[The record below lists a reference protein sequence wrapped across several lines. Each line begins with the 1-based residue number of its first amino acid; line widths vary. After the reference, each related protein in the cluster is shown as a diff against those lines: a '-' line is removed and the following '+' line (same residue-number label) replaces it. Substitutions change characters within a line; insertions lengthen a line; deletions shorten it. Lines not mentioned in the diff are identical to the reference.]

1 MRSWRTI
8 SVALFLVVAIYGTKG
23 DDDEALVEN
32 TDDVITSTEIEV
44 EVPEA
49 DPVTYITPN
58 IDPSVYF
65 AEHFDS
71 DETFEKK
78 WVKSSVKQLK
88 DGLES
93 TIDRYDGTWSVESAL
108 KSALSGDRGL
118 VLKDKAKHSAIS
130 SRLTKPFLFEDREF
144 IVQYEINFQSGQEC
158 GGGYIKLLSHS
169 KELELSKFNDK
180 TPYTIMFGP
189 DRCGS
194 DSKLHFIF
202 RHVNP
207 KNQTIEEKH
216 CKKLDTKERAVFE
229 EVFKD
234 NRPHLIRLVIHPD
247 NSFEISVDFKLVNHG
262 NLLNDFSPAVN
273 PQAEIE
279 DLNDRKPENWD
290 DREKI
295 ADPTAS
301 KPEDWDESE
310 PRQIL
315 DEFAVMPDGWLEDEP
330 DMVSDPTAVKP
341 DDWDDD
347 MDGDWEAPLIEN
359 PHCKDAPGCGA
370 WNKPMIDNPKYK
382 GKWVSPMINNP
393 NYKGKWKPRK
403 IANPD
408 YFHDPEP
415 FKMSPI
421 GAVGIELWS
430 MSNDIYFDNL
440 LITSDMEIAD
450 AWAKDTYSLKI
461 QKLDVNSA
469 NIFTRIVNYSNKN
482 PWLYAVYVVV
492 IGLPLVLI
500 ITFCCSGGDSKK
512 EESDDPKKTDEIQE
526 DDDVQETDEGD
537 DNEVEGDED
546 QNSDSNVNDTD
557 TSPADDDKAPRKR
570 KARRE

>member
-1 MRSWRTI
+1 MLLLT
-8 SVALFLVVAIYGTKG
+8 LAIHSSKG
-23 DDDEALVEN
+23 EDDEALVEN
-32 TDDVITSTEIEV
+32 ADEESATELPVEV
-44 EVPEA
+44 ETVPY
-49 DPVTYITPN
+49 VTPN
-58 IDPSVYF
+58 IDASVYF

-71 DETFEKK
+71 EEVYEKK
-78 WVKSSVKQLK
+78 WIKSSAKK
-88 DGLES
+88 DGVES
-93 TIDRYDGTWSVESAL
+93 TIDRYDGTWALEAAL
-108 KSALSGDRGL
+108 KNPLAGDYGL
-118 VLKDKAKHSAIS
+118 ALKDKAKHSAIS
-130 SRLTKPFLFEDREF
+130 SHLTKPFVFDEKAF
-144 IVQYEINFQSGQEC
+144 IVQYEVIFQTGQDC
-158 GGGYIKLLSHS
+158 GGGYIKLLSQS
-169 KELELSKFNDK
+169 KSLDLNKFNDK

-207 KNQTIEEKH
+207 KNKTVEEKH
-216 CKKLDTKERAVFE
+216 CKKLDTKERSVFE
-229 EVFKD
+229 ELFKD
-234 NRPHLIRLVIHPD
+234 NRPHLFRLVIHPD
-247 NSFEISVDFKLVNHG
+247 NSFEIYVDFKLVNHG
-262 NLLNDFSPAVN
+262 SLLNDFSPAIN
-273 PQAEIE
+273 PPAEIE
-279 DLNDRKPENWD
+279 DLNDRRPENWD
-290 DREKI
+290 EREKI
-295 ADPTAS
+295 ADPSAS
-301 KPEDWDESE
+301 KPDDWDELE

-330 DMVSDPTAVKP
+330 DMNPDPKAERP

-359 PHCKDAPGCGA
+359 PNCKDAPGCGT

-382 GKWVSPMINNP
+382 GKWVAPMINNP
-393 NYKGKWKPRK
+393 NYKGKWKPRR

-415 FKMSPI
+415 FKMTSI

-440 LITSDMEIAD
+440 LITSDMAVAD
-450 AWAKDTYSLKI
+450 SWAQDTYSLKI
-461 QKLDVNSA
+461 QKLDQNSA

-500 ITFCCSGGDSKK
+500 ITFCCSGESKRP
-512 EESDDPKKTDEIQE
+512 ESDDPKKTDEMQE
-526 DDDVQETDEGD
+526 DDTQETDEGE
-537 DNEVEGDED
+537 DNDVDGEEEK
-546 QNSDSNVNDTD
+546 NSDSNVNDTD
-557 TSPADDDKAPRKR
+557 NPPTDEDKAPRKR

>member
-1 MRSWRTI
+1 MMTSWWRLAL
-8 SVALFLVVAIYGTKG
+8 VLFLTINVINVRG
-23 DDDEALVEN
+23 DDEADVEN
-32 TDDVITSTEIEV
+32 ADEDDVEV
-44 EVPEA
+44 QPEV
-49 DPVTYITPN
+49 DPVPYVTPD

-71 DETFEKK
+71 EESFGKK
-78 WVKSSVKQLK
+78 WIKSSAKK
-88 DGLES
+88 DGVES
-93 TIDRYDGTWSVESAL
+93 AIDRYDGTWSLEAAQ
-108 KSALSGDRGL
+108 KSALSGDLGL

-130 SRLTKPFLFEDREF
+130 SHLTKPFIFKDQAF
-144 IVQYEINFQSGQEC
+144 IVQYEIMFQAGQDC
-158 GGGYIKLLSHS
+158 GGGYIKLLSQS
-169 KELELSKFNDK
+169 NSLDLNKFNDK

-207 KNQTIEEKH
+207 KNKTIEEKH

-229 EVFKD
+229 ELFKD
-234 NRPHLIRLVIHPD
+234 NRPHLFRLIINPD

-262 NLLNDFSPAVN
+262 NLLNDFAPPVN
-273 PQAEIE
+273 PPAEIE
-279 DLNDRKPENWD
+279 DVNDSKPEDWD
-290 DREKI
+290 EREKI
-295 ADPTAS
+295 ADPSAS

-315 DEFAVMPDGWLEDEP
+315 DEFATMPDGWLEDEP
-330 DMVSDPTAVKP
+330 DMIPDSKAEKP

-347 MDGDWEAPLIEN
+347 MDGEWEAPLIEN
-359 PHCKDAPGCGA
+359 PACKDAPGCGT

-382 GKWVSPMINNP
+382 GKWVAPMINNP

-403 IANPD
+403 IPNPD

-415 FKMSPI
+415 FKMTSI
-421 GAVGIELWS
+421 GAIGIELWS

-440 LITSDMEIAD
+440 LITSDLAIAD
-450 AWAKDTYSLKI
+450 SWAKDTYNLKI

-469 NIFTRIVNYSNKN
+469 NIFTRIINYSNKN

-500 ITFCCSGGDSKK
+500 ITFCCSGDSK
-512 EESDDPKKTDEIQE
+512 SDSSDPKKTDEPQ
-526 DDDVQETDEGD
+526 DDDAQETEEGEEEED
-537 DNEVEGDED
+537 VEEE
-546 QNSDSNVNDTD
+546 QNSDNNVKETD
-557 TSPADDDKAPRKR
+557 TSPTNEDKAPRKR
-570 KARRE
+570 KARKD